1 MRCGPGANCTRAVL
15 LIAHVIRPQDLAT
28 SFGYTANVKSISFI
42 LAAFLLIIQAQL
54 WLGKGSLPRGAQLR
68 EELAKAQSANEQA
81 RGRNAQIEAELR
93 DLREGL
99 EMVEEK
105 ARNELG
111 MIKPDEIYVQV
122 RR

>member
-1 MRCGPGANCTRAVL
+1 MKTISL
-15 LIAHVIRPQDLAT
+15 LLV
-28 SFGYTANVKSISFI
+28 
-42 LAAFLLIIQAQL
+42 AFLLAVQAQL
-54 WLGKGSLPRGAQLR
+54 WLGKGGLPRGVQLR
-68 EELAKAQSANEQA
+68 AELAQVESENDKARQ
-81 RGRNAQIEAELR
+81 RNAQLEAELR

-105 ARNELG
+105 ARYELG

>member
-1 MRCGPGANCTRAVL
+1 MKL
-15 LIAHVIRPQDLAT
+15 LGL
-28 SFGYTANVKSISFI
+28 I
-42 LAAFLLIIQAQL
+42 LAAFLVAIQAQL
-54 WLGKGSLPRGAQLR
+54 WLGKGGVARVAELKS
-68 EELAKAQSANEQA
+68 ELAQQVAANDQA
-81 RGRNAQIEAELR
+81 RARNAQLDAELR

-105 ARNELG
+105 ARFELG